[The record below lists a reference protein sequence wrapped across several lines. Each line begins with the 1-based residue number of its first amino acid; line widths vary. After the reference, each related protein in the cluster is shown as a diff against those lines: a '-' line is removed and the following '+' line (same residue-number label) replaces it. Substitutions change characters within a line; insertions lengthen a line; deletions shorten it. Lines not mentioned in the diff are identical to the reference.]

1 MDTSTLER
9 ETERERDMVYVR
21 DRVEKEKKE
30 IQRKHVNGLY
40 DEEGD
45 AMSVYDAA
53 LIYQANDYNENYMF
67 GYTHEQLM
75 DALEMV

>member
-1 MDTSTLER
+1 MKER
-9 ETERERDMVYVR
+9 TEGFVGVFKIVKKIKGVFMM
-21 DRVEKEKKE
+21 VEKEKKDS
-30 IQRKHVNGLY
+30 QHKYVNGVY

-45 AMSVYDAA
+45 VVSVYDAA

-75 DALEMV
+75 DALD

>member
-1 MDTSTLER
+1 M
-9 ETERERDMVYVR
+9 
-21 DRVEKEKKE
+21 VEKEKKE

-75 DALEMV
+75 DKLKVMVEYLK